1 MKATSSRLLSTTWM
15 NCVRAFSISVAL
27 LSCSLAPSSARA
39 DQAADVA
46 SILNILQSALLGGS
60 AADAFI
66 TYPIDAIDDNL
77 DNAVGILDSTL
88 RDIAYIPNS
97 VGGISFWNMYL
108 NRILTGNT
116 LGVPV
121 SQQDGNV
128 LGLLRS
134 IRDRSYTNDLDVING
149 ALTGIMDL
157 QGYYLPTIRDNTY
170 NAATDLNYLLA
181 GWVGGG
187 QYTNAWD
194 VALVP
199 DQLDEFRQMLQ
210 ALEHTSGT
218 SGETIVGAIE
228 DATRTN
234 AAIAGDLHALR
245 LGLLDEYDTLDT
257 VEEHADTVSEYVDE
271 EVETNA
277 LAALTI
283 TPGDAGDLSPVLD
296 LVDPDSF
303 DVLPSLS
310 GGDPVVQ
317 VFTASRD
324 SNLPAFSIDFSLPS
338 GFRTFVHA
346 VCVWI
351 WRMLFFLAMWRL
363 VNEEFGYWSTLG
375 GSAG

>member
-1 MKATSSRLLSTTWM
+1 MKATFSRPLWTTWT
-15 NCVRAFSISVAL
+15 NCVRVCSISVAL
-27 LSCSLAPSSARA
+27 SFCSLAPSSARA
-39 DQAADVA
+39 DQAADVSA
-46 SILNILQSALLGGS
+46 ILSLLQQSYQYGWFTIPYSNESVSDLLADYLGRGLFLNGTGSPYGAIVAALLGGS
-60 AADAFI
+60 VNI
-66 TYPIDAIDDNL
+66 TTNDTSTNAI
-77 DNAVGILDSTL
+77 GPTL
-88 RDIAYIPNS
+88 RRVEA
-97 VGGISFWNMYL
+97 
-108 NRILTGNT
+108 
-116 LGVPV
+116 
-121 SQQDGNV
+121 
-128 LGLLRS
+128 LLRAQPT
-134 IRDRSYTNDLDVING
+134 YTNDLDVING
-149 ALTGIMDL
+149 ALMGIMDY
-157 QGYYLPTIRDNTY
+157 QGYYLPSIRDIINY
-170 NAATDLNYLLA
+170 AAGDLNYLLA
-181 GWVGGG
+181 GWVAGG
-187 QYTNAWD
+187 QYSNAWD

-210 ALEHTSGT
+210 ALEYTSGT

-245 LGLLDEYDTLDT
+245 LGLLDEYDTIDT

-283 TPGDAGDLSPVLD
+283 SPGDAGDLSPVLD
-296 LVDPDSF
+296 LVDPDAF

-317 VFTASRD
+317 VFTPSRS

-363 VNEEFGYWSTLG
+363 VNEEYGYWSTLG